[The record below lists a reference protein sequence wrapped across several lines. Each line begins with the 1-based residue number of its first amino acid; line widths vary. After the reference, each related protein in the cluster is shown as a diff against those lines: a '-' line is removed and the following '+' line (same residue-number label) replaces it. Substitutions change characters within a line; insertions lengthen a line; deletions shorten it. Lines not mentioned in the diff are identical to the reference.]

1 MNNLLQNQ
9 PPGTR
14 DRLRRFAEI
23 YLTNKDPK
31 VGADMYWWFEAI
43 YQAGLTQ
50 HDRAIL
56 ARFERE
62 KRIDELLDQ
71 KG

>member
-1 MNNLLQNQ
+1 MDHLLRSQ

-14 DRLRRFAEI
+14 ERLRRFAEI
-23 YLTNKDPK
+23 YLANKDPN

-56 ARFERE
+56 ARFERDD
-62 KRIDELLDQ
+62 RIPELL
-71 KG
+71 GI